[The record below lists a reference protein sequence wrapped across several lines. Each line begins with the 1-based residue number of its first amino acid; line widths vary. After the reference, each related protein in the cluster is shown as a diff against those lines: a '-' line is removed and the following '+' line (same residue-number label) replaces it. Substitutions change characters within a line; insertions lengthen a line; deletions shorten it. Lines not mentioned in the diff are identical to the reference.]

1 MNENQEAIEEYNA
14 WRREQGYKPIEEAPR
29 VPAGV
34 RTPKRAHFLNLTD
47 ECWEG
52 LKIVAYEQGFT
63 SVTQLIEALGT
74 RKWPE

>member
-1 MNENQEAIEEYNA
+1 MNEYNE
-14 WRREQGYKPIEEAPR
+14 WRSRQGLKPIEEAPAL
-29 VPAGV
+29 PNGM

-52 LKIVAYEQGFT
+52 LKIVAYEQGYP

-74 RKWPE
+74 RRWPE